1 MIVVLSLM
9 VMAGATTASAGIV
22 GVAGG
27 TAAPAATL
35 GPYTMTAFPP
45 DGIADYTSITSLA
58 SPLGGTVDFSA
69 AVSHRTVPTSW
80 FTWSHGYTGD
90 AYKVTSYVDNVYAIT
105 LTLPDNTGAFY
116 LYAEPN
122 PYSVYT
128 VTAVA
133 QDGTTVIQDVDGY
146 SGASY
151 FGFYGTGSSL
161 ITNITVS
168 MATDFCVGEFGIASG
183 MPAIPAPAAV
193 LLGTLGTGL
202 VGWLRR
208 RKSL

>member
-1 MIVVLSLM
+1 MKRVIVVLSLM

-35 GPYTMTAFPP
+35 GPYTMTPFADDMTP
-45 DGIADYTSITSLA
+45 DYTDITSLA
-58 SPLGGTVDFSA
+58 SPLGGTLDFSTA
-69 AVSHRTVPTSW
+69 ASHRTAQTSW
-80 FTWSHGYTGD
+80 ATWSHGYTGD
-90 AYKVTSYVDNVYAIT
+90 VYFAPGVTSLT
-105 LTLPDNTGAFY
+105 LTLPAATGAFY
-116 LYAEPN
+116 FYAEPN
-122 PYSVYT
+122 PFSVYT
-128 VTAVA
+128 ITATA
-133 QDGTTVIQDVDGY
+133 QDGTAVIQDVDGD

-161 ITNITVS
+161 ITSITVS
-168 MATDFCVGEFGIASG
+168 MATDFGVGEFGIASG

-208 RKSL
+208 RRTL